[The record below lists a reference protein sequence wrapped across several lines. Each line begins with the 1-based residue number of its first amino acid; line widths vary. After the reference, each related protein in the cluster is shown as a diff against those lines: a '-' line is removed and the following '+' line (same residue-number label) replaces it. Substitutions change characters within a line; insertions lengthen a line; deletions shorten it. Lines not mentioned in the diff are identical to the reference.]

1 MKNAQ
6 YWIDRLS
13 LQPHPEGGY
22 FREIYRSSETV
33 DRSALPSRFPGAR
46 AFSTSIYFLLKSD
59 QVSTL
64 HRIQSDEIW
73 HFYSGSSLRLHIIC
87 ADGHLETLKLG
98 PDPDQGES
106 FQLMVPAGC
115 WFGADLDAADSY
127 TLVGCTVAPGFDFA
141 DFTLAKQHEL
151 LTLYPQSAE
160 MIIRLTRKDNVEH
173 S

>member
-1 MKNAQ
+1 MKTAQ
-6 YWIDRLS
+6 YWIDRLA

-22 FREIYRSSETV
+22 FNEIYRSRECV
-33 DRSALPSRFPGAR
+33 DSAGLPSRFQGAR

-73 HFYSGSSLRLHIIC
+73 HFYCGSRLNLYIIHP
-87 ADGHLETLKLG
+87 DGRLQVQKLG

-106 FQLMVPAGC
+106 FQLIAPAGC
-115 WFGADLDAADSY
+115 WFGADLEAADSF

-141 DFTLAKQHEL
+141 DFSLAKRQEL
-151 LTLYPQSAE
+151 LALYPQQRD
-160 MIIRLTRKDNVEH
+160 IILKLTKEE
-173 S
+173 